1 MFIEINDTLK
11 RFWEIDNLGIQENG
25 VQAMTREEKIALD
38 KTRLSL
44 VHDGERYQVATLWK
58 TDCPMLPNNY
68 EMANSRLRNT
78 EKRLIR
84 QPLVGEDYQRVI
96 TSYVDKGYIRKV
108 QPTEN
113 KPKSTWY
120 LPHFPVYRPER
131 STTKTRLVFDAS
143 AKFQGTSLNDHIL
156 PGPKLLTNL
165 FDVLL
170 RFRRFPTIINWNL
183 NQ

>member
-1 MFIEINDTLK
+1 
-11 RFWEIDNLGIQENG
+11 
-25 VQAMTREEKIALD
+25 MTREEKFALD

-44 VHDGERYQVATLWK
+44 VHDGERYQVATPWK

-108 QPTEN
+108 HPTES
-113 KPKSTWY
+113 KPKSAWY
-120 LPHFPVYRPER
+120 LPHFPVCRP
-131 STTKTRLVFDAS
+131 
-143 AKFQGTSLNDHIL
+143 
-156 PGPKLLTNL
+156 
-165 FDVLL
+165 
-170 RFRRFPTIINWNL
+170 
-183 NQ
+183 